1 MVISKVE
8 MVTNIKE
15 ELSDVE
21 LWQKS
26 EDERLEYEGYCNKIR
41 KGLEDL
47 DEKSGE
53 RALWELVQNARDMS
67 SEARIKIEL
76 TENSIIFSHH
86 GEPFDYTSFR
96 ALVKQDSS
104 KDRNGADQ
112 VGQYGTGFMTTHAF
126 NRLVYV
132 NGPFVV
138 KTGKDTIKGYVQV
151 KNFELDRTFVDT
163 ADGPI
168 KMKEQLE
175 KVKQFWKGDL
185 LDEIRDDTTSFRY
198 DLTPLQVD
206 DVSTQLSSA
215 ISLMPF
221 VLVINSHLKEVEI
234 YNHLTNEHFSLRKSE
249 SQHRNPLENKGWQV
263 VTEEVLLV
271 NHVTN
276 KGQECFACKSLQSDK
291 KDIVVIPPFPDFCG
305 LPKDIPSLFLWF
317 PLLGTE
323 AFGVN
328 LIFHSNRFYPV
339 EKRNNIMLPGSTIMK
354 QEKGNENSDILKDM
368 TEVVFSYFAKDENA
382 VTLTRQMCEV
392 SFPKTDEDEMTRK
405 FYEEMQSLWNTH
417 IPNWKI
423 LPINGD
429 YYAITDTSVKLL
441 HRDFY
446 SQLKPE
452 QREEYEPIL
461 ATYAL
466 LPKRADG
473 QSYLMPSTDLIAWS
487 ETIDRWD
494 CKRDSEFFI
503 TVTDVCQA
511 IQTKSNDLHS
521 FLKLMKDSGNEAVMK
536 DYALLPNRAGE
547 LRKQSELY
555 HAVFM
560 TSEVYELV
568 RVVMGDDSKKLYDP
582 AYLDVCEVNP
592 YSQSDLQRAIASTM
606 GILRAS
612 ALINQEKTAL
622 TDEQLTAM
630 ITFCSASYLPE
641 FNNFRGRMMPL
652 IAKFYGKDYKILS
665 IIKFK
670 EEKEEDFYSATFNL
684 LLDYTLFLLSKK
696 DVIWVSA
703 NKDWLKSFLNEYSPS
718 TNEEHKKRLDD
729 YGILPNQK
737 GKLCLMKD
745 LHKNN
750 GVPNEMATIYLS
762 IFGSDL
768 HESWIDADFENIVS
782 LTEDK
787 PEDIAKTIEGG
798 LVSDMKQEPKDRKFE
813 KIVRAIILK
822 IAESKDWEEWFSQIN
837 DKKATYTF
845 SMKSGKAQKS
855 LFSLMDIED
864 DNLARLA
871 ELSETGDIES
881 MLDKMEHQQ
890 ELEYG
895 NKARFNHLHAIGKHI
910 EDVLR
915 EKIGLDLVQ
924 VENPTRT
931 ESNTITE
938 DVQDGQDIIIRVKK
952 GVEWNDVFYVEV
964 KSKWNFTEPAHMSTR
979 QVRMAALHPDEYALC
994 CVDLRKHKDEDL
1006 ARLPAE
1012 TIIACTRVKMGI
1024 GNILNPMV
1032 KAILEADDRSDD
1044 EQIKISEY
1052 RSNMG
1057 AKIFEIGEPL
1067 DVLLDTIENKVKTL
1081 IGES

>member
-1 MVISKVE
+1 
-8 MVTNIKE
+8 MVTNIKD

-76 TENSIIFSHH
+76 TENSIIFLHH

-151 KNFELDRTFVDT
+151 KNFELDRTLVDT

-185 LDEIRDDTTSFRY
+185 LDEISDDTTSFRY

-215 ISLMPF
+215 IRLMPF
-221 VLVINSHLKEVEI
+221 VLVINSHIKEVEI

-249 SQHRNPLENKGWQV
+249 SQLRNPLENKGWQV

-276 KGQECFACKSLQSDK
+276 KGQKCFACKSLQSDK
-291 KDIVVIPPFPDFCG
+291 KDIVVIPPFPDSCG
-305 LPKDIPSLFLWF
+305 VPTDIPSLFLWF

-328 LIFHSNRFYPV
+328 FIFHSKRFYPV
-339 EKRNNIMLPGSTIMK
+339 EKRNNIMLPGSTIIK
-354 QEKGNENSDILKDM
+354 REKGKENSAILKDM

-382 VTLTRQMCEV
+382 MTLTRQMCEV
-392 SFPKTDEDEMTRK
+392 SFPKTDEDEITRK

-452 QREEYEPIL
+452 QKAEYEPIL
-461 ATYAL
+461 TTYAL

-547 LRKQSELY
+547 LRKKSELY
-555 HAVFM
+555 HAVFI
-560 TSEVYELV
+560 VY
-568 RVVMGDDSKKLYDP
+568 
-582 AYLDVCEVNP
+582 
-592 YSQSDLQRAIASTM
+592 
-606 GILRAS
+606 
-612 ALINQEKTAL
+612 
-622 TDEQLTAM
+622 
-630 ITFCSASYLPE
+630 
-641 FNNFRGRMMPL
+641 
-652 IAKFYGKDYKILS
+652 
-665 IIKFK
+665 
-670 EEKEEDFYSATFNL
+670 
-684 LLDYTLFLLSKK
+684 FL
-696 DVIWVSA
+696 
-703 NKDWLKSFLNEYSPS
+703 
-718 TNEEHKKRLDD
+718 
-729 YGILPNQK
+729 
-737 GKLCLMKD
+737 
-745 LHKNN
+745 
-750 GVPNEMATIYLS
+750 
-762 IFGSDL
+762 
-768 HESWIDADFENIVS
+768 
-782 LTEDK
+782 
-787 PEDIAKTIEGG
+787 
-798 LVSDMKQEPKDRKFE
+798 
-813 KIVRAIILK
+813 
-822 IAESKDWEEWFSQIN
+822 
-837 DKKATYTF
+837 
-845 SMKSGKAQKS
+845 
-855 LFSLMDIED
+855 
-864 DNLARLA
+864 
-871 ELSETGDIES
+871 
-881 MLDKMEHQQ
+881 
-890 ELEYG
+890 
-895 NKARFNHLHAIGKHI
+895 
-910 EDVLR
+910 
-915 EKIGLDLVQ
+915 
-924 VENPTRT
+924 
-931 ESNTITE
+931 
-938 DVQDGQDIIIRVKK
+938 
-952 GVEWNDVFYVEV
+952 
-964 KSKWNFTEPAHMSTR
+964 
-979 QVRMAALHPDEYALC
+979 
-994 CVDLRKHKDEDL
+994 
-1006 ARLPAE
+1006 
-1012 TIIACTRVKMGI
+1012 
-1024 GNILNPMV
+1024 
-1032 KAILEADDRSDD
+1032 
-1044 EQIKISEY
+1044 
-1052 RSNMG
+1052 
-1057 AKIFEIGEPL
+1057 
-1067 DVLLDTIENKVKTL
+1067 
-1081 IGES
+1081 

>member
-1 MVISKVE
+1 MVISKIE
-8 MVTNIKE
+8 MVINIKE

-151 KNFELDRTFVDT
+151 KNFELDRTLVDT

-185 LDEIRDDTTSFRY
+185 LDEISDDTTSFRY

-215 ISLMPF
+215 IRLMPF
-221 VLVINSHLKEVEI
+221 VLVINSHIKEVEI

-249 SQHRNPLENKGWQV
+249 SQLRNPLENKGWQV

-276 KGQECFACKSLQSDK
+276 KGQKCFACKSLQSDK
-291 KDIVVIPPFPDFCG
+291 KDIVVIPPFPDSCG
-305 LPKDIPSLFLWF
+305 LPTDIPSLFLWF

-328 LIFHSNRFYPV
+328 FIFHSKRFYPV
-339 EKRNNIMLPGSTIMK
+339 EKRNNIMLPGSTIIK
-354 QEKGNENSDILKDM
+354 REKGKENSAILKDM

-382 VTLTRQMCEV
+382 MTLTRQMCEV
-392 SFPKTDEDEMTRK
+392 SFPKTDEDEITRK

-452 QREEYEPIL
+452 QKAEYEPIL

-547 LRKQSELY
+547 LRKKSELY

-606 GILRAS
+606 GIWRAS

-641 FNNFRGRMMPL
+641 FNNIRGRMMPL
-652 IAKFYGKDYKILS
+652 IAKFYSKDFRILS

-684 LLDYTLFLLSKK
+684 LLDYTLFLLSQK
-696 DVIWVSA
+696 DAIWVNA
-703 NKDWLKSFLNEYSPS
+703 NKDWLKSFLIEYSPS

-750 GVPNEMATIYLS
+750 GVPSEMATIYLS

-782 LTEDK
+782 LTEDR
-787 PEDIAKTIEGG
+787 PEDIAKTIEGS
-798 LVSDMKQEPKDRKFE
+798 LVSDMKQEPQDRKFE
-813 KIVRAIILK
+813 KIVRTIILN
-822 IAESKDWEEWFSQIN
+822 IAESKDWEEWFGQIN

-871 ELSETGDIES
+871 KLSETGNIES
-881 MLDKMEHQQ
+881 MLDKMERQQ

-931 ESNTITE
+931 ESDTITE

-1012 TIIACTRVKMGI
+1012 TIIVCTRVKMGI

-1067 DVLLDTIENKVKTL
+1067 EVLLDTIENKIKTL
-1081 IGES
+1081 IEES

>member
-1 MVISKVE
+1 MVISKIE
-8 MVTNIKE
+8 MVTNIKD

-76 TENSIIFSHH
+76 TENSIIFLHH

-151 KNFELDRTFVDT
+151 KNFELDRTLVDT

-185 LDEIRDDTTSFRY
+185 LDEISDDTTSFRY

-215 ISLMPF
+215 IRLMPF
-221 VLVINSHLKEVEI
+221 VLVINSHIKEVEI

-249 SQHRNPLENKGWQV
+249 SQLRNPLENKGWQV

-276 KGQECFACKSLQSDK
+276 KGQKCFACKSLQSDK
-291 KDIVVIPPFPDFCG
+291 KDIVVIPPFPDSCG
-305 LPKDIPSLFLWF
+305 VPTDIPSLFLWF

-328 LIFHSNRFYPV
+328 FIFHSKRFYPV
-339 EKRNNIMLPGSTIMK
+339 EKRNNIMLPGSTFIK
-354 QEKGNENSDILKDM
+354 REKGKENSAILKDM

-382 VTLTRQMCEV
+382 MTLTRQMCEV
-392 SFPKTDEDEMTRK
+392 SFPKTDEDEITRK

-452 QREEYEPIL
+452 QKAEYEPIL
-461 ATYAL
+461 TTYAL

-547 LRKQSELY
+547 LRKKSELY

-606 GILRAS
+606 GIWRAS

-641 FNNFRGRMMPL
+641 FNNIRGRMMPL
-652 IAKFYGKDYKILS
+652 IAKFYGKDFRILS

-684 LLDYTLFLLSKK
+684 LLDYTLFLLNQK
-696 DVIWVSA
+696 DAIWVNA
-703 NKDWLKSFLNEYSPS
+703 NKDWLKSFLIEYSPS

-750 GVPNEMATIYLS
+750 GVPSEMATIYLS

-782 LTEDK
+782 LTEDR
-787 PEDIAKTIEGG
+787 PEDIAKTIEGS
-798 LVSDMKQEPKDRKFE
+798 LVSDMKQEPQDRKFE
-813 KIVRAIILK
+813 KIVRTIILN
-822 IAESKDWEEWFSQIN
+822 IAESKDWEEWFGQIN

-871 ELSETGDIES
+871 KLSETGNIES
-881 MLDKMEHQQ
+881 MLDKMERQQ

-931 ESNTITE
+931 ESDTITE

-1012 TIIACTRVKMGI
+1012 TIIVCTRVKMGI

-1067 DVLLDTIENKVKTL
+1067 EVLLDTIENKIKTL
-1081 IGES
+1081 IEES

>member
-1 MVISKVE
+1 MVISKIE
-8 MVTNIKE
+8 MVTNIKD

-76 TENSIIFSHH
+76 TENSIIFLHH

-151 KNFELDRTFVDT
+151 KNFELDRTLVDT

-185 LDEIRDDTTSFRY
+185 LDEISDDTTSFRY

-215 ISLMPF
+215 IRLMPF
-221 VLVINSHLKEVEI
+221 VLVINSHIKEVEI

-249 SQHRNPLENKGWQV
+249 SQLRNPLENKGWQV

-276 KGQECFACKSLQSDK
+276 KGQKCFACKSLQSDK
-291 KDIVVIPPFPDFCG
+291 KDIVVIPPFPDSCG
-305 LPKDIPSLFLWF
+305 VPTDIPSLFLWF

-328 LIFHSNRFYPV
+328 FIFHSKRFYPV
-339 EKRNNIMLPGSTIMK
+339 EKRNNIMLPGSTIIK
-354 QEKGNENSDILKDM
+354 REKGKENSAILKDM

-382 VTLTRQMCEV
+382 MTLTRQMCEV
-392 SFPKTDEDEMTRK
+392 SFPKTDEDEITRK

-452 QREEYEPIL
+452 QKAEYEPIL
-461 ATYAL
+461 TTYAL

-547 LRKQSELY
+547 LRKKSELY

-606 GILRAS
+606 GIWRAS

-641 FNNFRGRMMPL
+641 FNNIRGRMMPL
-652 IAKFYGKDYKILS
+652 IAKFYGKDFRILS

-684 LLDYTLFLLSKK
+684 LLDYTLFLLNQK
-696 DVIWVSA
+696 DAIWVNA
-703 NKDWLKSFLNEYSPS
+703 NKDWLKSFLIEYSPS

-750 GVPNEMATIYLS
+750 GVPSEMATIYLS

-782 LTEDK
+782 LTEDR
-787 PEDIAKTIEGG
+787 PEDIAKTIEGS
-798 LVSDMKQEPKDRKFE
+798 LVSDMKQEPQDRKFE
-813 KIVRAIILK
+813 KIVRTIILN
-822 IAESKDWEEWFSQIN
+822 IAESKDWEEWFGQIN

-871 ELSETGDIES
+871 KLSETGNIES
-881 MLDKMEHQQ
+881 MLDKMERQQ

-931 ESNTITE
+931 ESDTITE

-1012 TIIACTRVKMGI
+1012 TIIVCTRVKMGI

-1067 DVLLDTIENKVKTL
+1067 EVLLDTIENKIKTL
-1081 IGES
+1081 IEES

>member
-1 MVISKVE
+1 
-8 MVTNIKE
+8 MVTNIKD

-76 TENSIIFSHH
+76 TENSIIFLHH

-151 KNFELDRTFVDT
+151 KNFELDRTLVDT

-185 LDEIRDDTTSFRY
+185 LDEISDDTTSFRY

-215 ISLMPF
+215 IRLMPF
-221 VLVINSHLKEVEI
+221 VLVINSHIKEVEI

-249 SQHRNPLENKGWQV
+249 SQLRNPLENKGWQV

-276 KGQECFACKSLQSDK
+276 KGQKCFACKSLQSDK
-291 KDIVVIPPFPDFCG
+291 KDIVVIPPFPDSCG
-305 LPKDIPSLFLWF
+305 VPTDIPSLFLWF

-328 LIFHSNRFYPV
+328 FIFHSKRFYPV
-339 EKRNNIMLPGSTIMK
+339 EKRNNIMLPGSTIIK
-354 QEKGNENSDILKDM
+354 REKGKENSAILKDM
-368 TEVVFSYFAKDENA
+368 TDFAKDENA
-382 VTLTRQMCEV
+382 MTLTRQMCEV
-392 SFPKTDEDEMTRK
+392 SFPKTDEDEITRK

-452 QREEYEPIL
+452 QKAEYEPIL
-461 ATYAL
+461 TTYAL

-547 LRKQSELY
+547 LRKKSELY

-606 GILRAS
+606 GIWRAS

-641 FNNFRGRMMPL
+641 FNNIRGRMMPL
-652 IAKFYGKDYKILS
+652 IAKFYGKDFRILS

-684 LLDYTLFLLSKK
+684 LLDYTLFLLNQK
-696 DVIWVSA
+696 DAIWVNA
-703 NKDWLKSFLNEYSPS
+703 NKDWLKSFLIEYSPS

-750 GVPNEMATIYLS
+750 GVPSEMATIYLS

-782 LTEDK
+782 LTEDR
-787 PEDIAKTIEGG
+787 PEDIAKTIEGS
-798 LVSDMKQEPKDRKFE
+798 LVSDMKQEPQDRKFE
-813 KIVRAIILK
+813 KIVRTIILN
-822 IAESKDWEEWFSQIN
+822 IAESKDWEEWFGQIN

-871 ELSETGDIES
+871 KLSETGNIES
-881 MLDKMEHQQ
+881 MLDKMERQQ

-931 ESNTITE
+931 ESDTITE

-1012 TIIACTRVKMGI
+1012 TIIVCTRVKMGI

-1067 DVLLDTIENKVKTL
+1067 EVLLDTIENKIKTL
-1081 IGES
+1081 IEES